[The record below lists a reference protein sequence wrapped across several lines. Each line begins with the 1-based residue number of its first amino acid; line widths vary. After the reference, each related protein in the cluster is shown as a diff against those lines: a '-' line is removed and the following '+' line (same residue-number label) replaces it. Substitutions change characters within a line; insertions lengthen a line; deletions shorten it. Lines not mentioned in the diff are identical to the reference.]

1 MSKVL
6 IIDDA
11 AFIRVSLKT
20 MLEKNNFEVVGE
32 AENGEVGVMKYKQL
46 KPDVVTMDVTMPGM
60 DGIEAL
66 KAIKEY
72 DPNAKIVMV
81 TAMGQEAM
89 VKKAVIGGAKSFIVK
104 PFNEKK
110 LVETLN
116 KVLL

>member
-32 AENGEVGVMKYKQL
+32 AENGEIGVMKYKQL
-46 KPDVVTMDVTMPGM
+46 KPDVVTMDVTMPVM

-72 DPNAKIVMV
+72 DPNAKIVMI

-116 KVLL
+116 KVL

>member
-104 PFNEKK
+104 PFNEK
-110 LVETLN
+110 N
-116 KVLL
+116 